1 VCTIQ
6 ADSPK
11 FEDASSASNSRPLE
25 VDLNMHNNRRKKYLM
40 ILVTISIMTP
50 AVARGAIDKGALQA
64 GARTHII
71 INEVRHELA
80 TLPYYG
86 VGVPGLFDVK
96 NELQVETDRPR

>member
-1 VCTIQ
+1 MYNKRLKQ
-6 ADSPK
+6 
-11 FEDASSASNSRPLE
+11 
-25 VDLNMHNNRRKKYLM
+25 YLM

-50 AVARGAIDKGALQA
+50 AVAGGAIDKRALQA
-64 GARTHII
+64 AARTHI